1 MTKIVAD
8 LSCIAEEITKLEEI
22 GWFSKSEVIEVLRL
36 ITLALRSKYRVAEGV
51 GAIETVVAARFR
63 SLAASTMTNNE
74 SQVAIVSQV
83 IAKIAMQL
91 CGEYSRL
98 GMYNEHEFSDYALIE
113 YIPDK
118 QIAIFTNSK

>member
-1 MTKIVAD
+1 MTKIVVD

-98 GMYNEHEFSDYALIE
+98 GMYNEREFSDYALIE

>member
-1 MTKIVAD
+1 MTKIVVD

-91 CGEYSRL
+91 CGEYSRA
-98 GMYNEHEFSDYALIE
+98 GYV
-113 YIPDK
+113 
-118 QIAIFTNSK
+118 